1 MKGIDSQALTRY
13 AQISI
18 PQFYLLPA
26 DYKITA
32 MIMEPFDLTRA
43 S

>member
-18 PQFYLLPA
+18 PQYYYPA

-32 MIMEPFDLTRA
+32 MIRKPFDLTRA